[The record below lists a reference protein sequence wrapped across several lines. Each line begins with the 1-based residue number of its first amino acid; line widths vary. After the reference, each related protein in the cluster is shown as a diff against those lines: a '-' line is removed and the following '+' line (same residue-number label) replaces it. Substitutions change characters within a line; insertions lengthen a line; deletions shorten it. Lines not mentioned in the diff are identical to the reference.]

1 MKEKSPIWRAMAHT
15 YYNRTFGKVNQMSN
29 EIQAGHAVPG
39 SNLYLHLDEEVIMLY
54 VDLQMLKRIAELV
67 KNMDRLLDFFFRH
80 LLATLHSIMDVEIL
94 HSLFLDSITSAIQ
107 NLTIGCGKGNTIH
120 SEFTFL
126 HVHDGMADCAA
137 SDDVV
142 DSVEDGLGDDVT
154 HWLAPE

>member
-1 MKEKSPIWRAMAHT
+1 
-15 YYNRTFGKVNQMSN
+15 
-29 EIQAGHAVPG
+29 
-39 SNLYLHLDEEVIMLY
+39 MLY

-67 KNMDRLLDFFFRH
+67 KNMDCLLDFFFRH
-80 LLATLHSIMDVEIL
+80 LLATLHSIVDVEIL
-94 HSLFLDSITSAIQ
+94 HGLFLDRVPPAIQ
-107 NLTIGCGKGNTIH
+107 DLTIGCGKGNAIH

-154 HWLAPE
+154 HLLAPE